1 MKKSTYL
8 FRNVLRILGTVAA
21 VGYILFFIGEGVT
34 YFKEATFA
42 DISVYLLFAVFVLGY
57 YFLWKNEIISGILLI
72 VWHALQWCLV
82 VWVWLDGG
90 MTIILGI
97 PIGIFGIVVLIY
109 GIRKKVT
116 SETKRKY
123 LIIFLI
129 SLIILYLLFLVYMSF
144 QLDLWT

>member
-1 MKKSTYL
+1 MKKSNNV

-21 VGYILFFIGEGVT
+21 LGYILFFIGEGVPH
-34 YFKEATFA
+34 FKEITFA

-72 VWHALQWCLV
+72 AWHLIQYCLV
-82 VWVWLDGG
+82 FWVWPDGG

-109 GIRKKVT
+109 GVRKKV
-116 SETKRKY
+116 SSKNIRRC

-129 SLIILYLLFLVYMSF
+129 SLIVLYLLFLVYMSF
-144 QLDLWT
+144 RLGLWN